1 MRFELTQRV
10 HKSIQGAVGGAQE
23 SGVSLYGARPSGKSP
38 CIIACIYRATKSV
51 VSASTNTHA
60 AYCNT
65 NALIWYRVRKIQQ
78 VAVLMASESLCSAV
92 PQHQLSPKLSGQ
104 DGSEIEL
111 LKSQVAELEKKIDE
125 NRNEVRQLM
134 AKLETLQR
142 TIVQQVEPLQNE
154 IQPQVSLY
162 KQTVL

>member
-1 MRFELTQRV
+1 
-10 HKSIQGAVGGAQE
+10 
-23 SGVSLYGARPSGKSP
+23 
-38 CIIACIYRATKSV
+38 
-51 VSASTNTHA
+51 
-60 AYCNT
+60 
-65 NALIWYRVRKIQQ
+65 
-78 VAVLMASESLCSAV
+78 MASESLCSAV